1 MEPQMSTNLQDALLD
16 VRKAYR
22 LLADF
27 QQRMFELLG
36 FIRER
41 LGAEDYYH
49 KYLYPLP
56 QGLEGLDKR
65 DNSGLRYLP
74 FYDLSAIWLKNQ
86 GQDTPWDNHMPGD
99 LMFGAWV
106 RSDTDFDKYS
116 GQFNGLPAEQSRS
129 VLVLSVVVCETPMA
143 KPCNWYGKIWDYMGY
158 PEDDEV
164 NDTDVPGY
172 RCYAKSIDL
181 EQLSDRDAIET
192 AIADG
197 CARAS
202 QKLNTPIG
210 S

>member
-1 MEPQMSTNLQDALLD
+1 MEPQMSTNLQEALLD

-22 LLADF
+22 LLADY

-41 LGAEDYYH
+41 LGAEDYH
-49 KYLYPLP
+49 HQYLYPLP
-56 QGLEGLDKR
+56 QGLAGLDKR

-74 FYDLSAIWLKNQ
+74 FFDLSAIWLKNK
-86 GQDTPWDNHMPGD
+86 GQDAPWDNHMPGD

-116 GQFNGLPAEQSRS
+116 GQFNGLPAEQSSS
-129 VLVLSVVVCETPMA
+129 VLVLSVVVCEKPMA
-143 KPCNWYGKIWDYMGY
+143 KPCNWYGKIWNYVGY
-158 PEDDEV
+158 PENDEV
-164 NDTDVPGY
+164 NDSDVSGY

-181 EQLSDRDAIET
+181 EQLSDRDSIET
-192 AIADG
+192 AIADW